1 MPRDD
6 GFAVADTATG
16 KLDDPKFR
24 KLWRIVHDG
33 PAMNAAVVLHDAVQ
47 LASWAAGERVTA
59 EDAAPFWMEAVENVA
74 ANLQAVGLLDKDG
87 RLPAKAWESWFG
99 AARDRRQKRRDAGQ
113 LGGRPKPIANH
124 SVSDAEPLPTSRI
137 TTDNPVPSVPF
148 RTVPSVRS
156 DPLTPR
162 ASGFEKVG
170 AILPDVQDA
179 EITPDVVK
187 LQKLAEELTGQ
198 AYVMHNVHGGL
209 GAKAVTE
216 QLPHGFDR
224 VQRAWRQIAN
234 RTKAEGSNAPTLRQL
249 VFGADDILNPIPNQR
264 EGERAERVEEEER
277 LRAKREKANAA
288 NLRYLRGESA

>member
-59 EDAAPFWMEAVENVA
+59 EDAAPFWMESVENVA

-113 LGGRPKPIANH
+113 SGGRPKPYANQMV
-124 SVSDAEPLPTSRI
+124 SNANQMVSDAKPLPTSRI
-137 TTDNPVPSVPF
+137 TTDNPVPSVPSVPLAITATALPKPRAQSPTMNRGSPNPSSTHGTASAPAGNGSRKRGWDGDCSTLRSVP
-148 RTVPSVRS
+148 RTMTTHPNVGCCSRC
-156 DPLTPR
+156 LTPGR
-162 ASGFEKVG
+162 MTSCA
-170 AILPDVQDA
+170 
-179 EITPDVVK
+179 
-187 LQKLAEELTGQ
+187 
-198 AYVMHNVHGGL
+198 
-209 GAKAVTE
+209 
-216 QLPHGFDR
+216 
-224 VQRAWRQIAN
+224 
-234 RTKAEGSNAPTLRQL
+234 GSR
-249 VFGADDILNPIPNQR
+249 
-264 EGERAERVEEEER
+264 
-277 LRAKREKANAA
+277 KRPS
-288 NLRYLRGESA
+288 R